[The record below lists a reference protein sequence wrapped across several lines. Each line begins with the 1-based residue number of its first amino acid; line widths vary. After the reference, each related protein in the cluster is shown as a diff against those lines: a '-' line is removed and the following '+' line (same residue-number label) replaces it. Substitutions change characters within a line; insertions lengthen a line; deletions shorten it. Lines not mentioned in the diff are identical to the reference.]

1 MSLDYCSSLMDLGGI
16 IQLLPISFCL
26 HKVVGVF
33 GVGFLLFIFFFFHS
47 TISCVCACMPGFMTE

>member
-33 GVGFLLFIFFFFHS
+33 GVGFLLSIFFFF
-47 TISCVCACMPGFMTE
+47 TALFRVCVRACQDL